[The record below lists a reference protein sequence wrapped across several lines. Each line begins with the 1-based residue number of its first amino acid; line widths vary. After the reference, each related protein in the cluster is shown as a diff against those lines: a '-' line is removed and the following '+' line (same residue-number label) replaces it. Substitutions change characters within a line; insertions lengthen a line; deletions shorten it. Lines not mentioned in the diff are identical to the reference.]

1 MYCIVEIN
9 KDNRKRYIT
18 NNVRGYLPTTI
29 VSFVM
34 NLHPEPKP
42 IYFTRHGQSEYNLE
56 DRIGGDPNL
65 TEFGRQYAKHLGKSR
80 FVALLPRRFVASL
93 EKVDV
98 KRLAVWTSCKRRTVQ
113 TAMYIDCNSRV
124 RWAALNE
131 IDAGVCEN
139 LTYKEMGY
147 IFQTLGCSGAANLD
161 GGGSAQMLIR
171 HPIADV
177 YQIRNSPSDGSERPV
192 INGWTVIV
200 REP

>member
-139 LTYKEMGY
+139 LTYKEMGQR
-147 IFQTLGCSGAANLD
+147 FPELAAQRKCDKLNFRYP
-161 GGGSAQMLIR
+161 Q
-171 HPIADV
+171 
-177 YQIRNSPSDGSERPV
+177 
-192 INGWTVIV
+192 
-200 REP
+200 